1 MSDYSKL
8 TKDELGKRLDDAK
21 KEIQDLK
28 VEKIKANSDRI
39 KKEKAKEDSSNLNLA
54 QKLAKAMDDMGALA
68 KDGSNNSQGWA
79 FISESAIK
87 AAIRRV
93 AGKYGF
99 AIIPTKINKID
110 KYERKTSRGG
120 TLYFYD
126 VIQDFIVTDGKEQY
140 EMQMIGTGS
149 DSGDKAVN
157 KAVTVA
163 FKNLEKQLFNVSDQ
177 NDPDPDSETNEAT
190 VPAENNQPTQTRKPS
205 RATKSG
211 TKNVKKVIDWSK
223 PKNISSQDLK
233 NHLVKYPGG
242 TFVNIGT
249 ILAHVRAGNAD
260 AKKFVNTLKGNDA
273 IAYVELDRRTMIADT
288 VNKIKEEKK
297 QEA

>member
-1 MSDYSKL
+1 MTDYSKL
-8 TKDELGKRLDDAK
+8 TKDELGKKLEDAK
-21 KEIQDLK
+21 KEIESLK
-28 VEKIKANSDRI
+28 VEQIKAKSDKIKQ
-39 KKEKAKEDSSNLNLA
+39 EKAKNDPSNLNLA

-68 KDGSNNSQGWA
+68 KDGSNDKQGWS
-79 FISESAIK
+79 FISEAAIK

-99 AIIPTKINKID
+99 AIIPTKINKITQ
-110 KYERKTSRGG
+110 YERQTSRGG

-190 VPAENNQPTQTRKPS
+190 VPAKNNLSTQSNRSS
-205 RATKSG
+205 RVTMGG
-211 TKNVKKVIDWSK
+211 TKNVKKVIDWSH
-223 PKNISSQDLK
+223 PKKISNQDLK

-273 IAYVELDRRTMIADT
+273 VAYVELDRRTMIADA
-288 VNKIKEEKK
+288 VNKIKEDKK

>member
-8 TKDELGKRLDDAK
+8 TKDELGKKLDDAK
-21 KEIQDLK
+21 KEIESLK
-28 VEKIKANSDRI
+28 VEQIKAKSDKIKQ
-39 KKEKAKEDSSNLNLA
+39 EKAKNDPSNLNLA

-68 KDGSNNSQGWA
+68 KDGSNDKQGWS
-79 FISESAIK
+79 FISEAAIK

-99 AIIPTKINKID
+99 AIIPTKINKITQ
-110 KYERKTSRGG
+110 YERQTSRGG

-190 VPAENNQPTQTRKPS
+190 VPAEESQPRKPG
-205 RATKSG
+205 RPNNG
-211 TKNVKKVIDWSK
+211 TKNVKRTIDWSK
-223 PKNISSQDLK
+223 PKNISNSDLK

-249 ILAHVRAGNAD
+249 ILTHVRAGNAD

-273 IAYVELDRRTMIADT
+273 VAYVELDRRTMIADT
-288 VNKIKEEKK
+288 VNKIKEDKK

>member
-1 MSDYSKL
+1 MGDYKNL
-8 TKDELGKRLDDAK
+8 TKDELGKKLDDAK

-39 KKEKAKEDSSNLNLA
+39 KKEKAKEDPSNLNLA

-68 KDGSNNSQGWA
+68 KDGSNNSQGWT

-190 VPAENNQPTQTRKPS
+190 VPAEESQPTQPRKPG
-205 RATKSG
+205 RPNNG
-211 TKNVKKVIDWSK
+211 TKNVKRTIDWSK
-223 PKNISSQDLK
+223 PKNISNSDLK
-233 NHLVKYPGG
+233 NHLVRYPNG
-242 TFVNIGT
+242 TFVNVGT
-249 ILAHVRAGNAD
+249 ILAHVRKGNAD
-260 AKKFVNTLKGNDA
+260 AKKFADNLKGHDA
-273 IAYVELDRRTMIADT
+273 IAYVELDRRTMIADA

>member
-1 MSDYSKL
+1 MRRLKMTDYSKL
-8 TKDELGKRLDDAK
+8 TKDELGKKLEDAK
-21 KEIQDLK
+21 KEIESLK
-28 VEKIKANSDRI
+28 VEQIKAKSDKIKQ
-39 KKEKAKEDSSNLNLA
+39 EKAKNDPSNLNLA

-68 KDGSNNSQGWA
+68 KDGSNAKQGWA
-79 FISESAIK
+79 FISEAAIK

-110 KYERKTSRGG
+110 KYERETSKGG

-190 VPAENNQPTQTRKPS
+190 VPAKESQPGRPND
-205 RATKSG
+205 G
-211 TKNVKKVIDWSK
+211 TKNVKKTIDWSK
-223 PKNISSQDLK
+223 PKNISNSDLK
-233 NHLVKYPGG
+233 NHLVRYPNG
-242 TFVNIGT
+242 TFVKVET
-249 ILAHVRAGNAD
+249 ILAHVRKGNAD
-260 AKKFVNTLKGNDA
+260 AKKFADNLKGHDA
-273 IAYVELDRRTMIADT
+273 IAYVELDRRTMIADA
-288 VNKIKEEKK
+288 VNKLKEDKK
-297 QEA
+297 REA

>member
-8 TKDELGKRLDDAK
+8 TKDELGKKLDDAK
-21 KEIQDLK
+21 KEIESLK
-28 VEKIKANSDRI
+28 VEQIKAKSDKIKQ
-39 KKEKAKEDSSNLNLA
+39 EKVKEDPSKLNLA

-68 KDGSNNSQGWA
+68 KDGSNTKQGWA
-79 FISESAIK
+79 FISEAAIK

-93 AGKYGF
+93 ASKYGF
-99 AIIPTKINKID
+99 AIIPTKISKVD
-110 KYERKTSRGG
+110 KYDRKTYSGG

-190 VPAENNQPTQTRKPS
+190 VPAEESQPTQPRKPG
-205 RATKSG
+205 RPNNG
-211 TKNVKKVIDWSK
+211 TKNVKKTIDWSK
-223 PKNISSQDLK
+223 PKNISNSDLK

-273 IAYVELDRRTMIADT
+273 VAYVELDRRTMIADA

>member
-1 MSDYSKL
+1 MTDYSKL
-8 TKDELGKRLDDAK
+8 TKDELGKKLEDAK
-21 KEIQDLK
+21 KEIESLK
-28 VEKIKANSDRI
+28 VEQIKAKSDKIKQ
-39 KKEKAKEDSSNLNLA
+39 EKAKNDPSNLNLA

-68 KDGSNNSQGWA
+68 KDGSNNSQGWT

-177 NDPDPDSETNEAT
+177 NDPDPDSETNEKT
-190 VPAENNQPTQTRKPS
+190 VGTVNNRTTRPNRS
-205 RATKSG
+205 NNG
-211 TKNVKKVIDWSK
+211 TKKVQKVIDWSN
-223 PKNISSQDLK
+223 PKKISTSDLK
-233 NHLVKYPGG
+233 NHLVKYPNG
-242 TFVNIGT
+242 TFVNIET
-249 ILAHVRAGNAD
+249 ILTHVRAGNAE
-260 AKKFVNTLKGNDA
+260 AKKFADSLKGHDST
-273 IAYVELDRRTMIADT
+273 AYVELDRRTMIADAM
-288 VNKIKEEKK
+288 NQIKGEKK